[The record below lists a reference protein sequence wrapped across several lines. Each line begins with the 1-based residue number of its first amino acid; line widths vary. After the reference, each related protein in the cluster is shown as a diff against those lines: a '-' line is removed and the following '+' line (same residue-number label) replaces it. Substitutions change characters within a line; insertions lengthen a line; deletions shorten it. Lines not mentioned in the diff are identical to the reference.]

1 MITTYSLVDGRF
13 HSTTGFIP
21 SDRLGTTAWVDLLDP
36 TRDEEQHVEGL
47 LGLDLPTREEM
58 KDIEDSRRLY
68 AENGALYLTAT
79 VMVQSDSEYPRA
91 DDFTF
96 VLTRRCLVTVRY
108 ASPKAVRLFAGR
120 AEKDPTLC
128 DGPEH
133 ALLGLVDTL
142 IERVGDNIAAVSD
155 DLDGMVHAVLAPD
168 VQSRRRRLDYAQML
182 RQLERDQILVAKA
195 RVSLNSLNRLLVFLG
210 QPELRYELHTSTLVR
225 ATMLARDIESLVDHT
240 HFLGTSISFELAA
253 ILGMINIEQNGIIKI
268 FSVAAVVF
276 MPPTLVA
283 SLYGMNFDFMPELHQ
298 HWGYPVALGLM
309 FASAVLTYLFFK
321 RRGWL

>member
-1 MITTYSLVDGRF
+1 MITTYSLIDA
-13 HSTTGFIP
+13 SLSSCTGFIP
-21 SDRLGTTAWVDLLDP
+21 HERMRTATWVDLLEP
-36 TRDEEQHVEGL
+36 TLEEEAHVEGL

-68 AENGALYLTAT
+68 VDRGALYLTAT
-79 VMVQSDSEYPRA
+79 VMVQSDTEYPRA
-91 DDFTF
+91 DDITF
-96 VLTRRCLVTVRY
+96 VLTPRCLVTVRY

-120 AEKDPTLC
+120 AERDPALA

-133 ALLGLVDTL
+133 ALLGLLEAL
-142 IERVGDNIAAVSD
+142 IERVGDNISAVST
-155 DLDGMVHAVLAPD
+155 DLDNMVHAVLAPD
-168 VQSRRRRLDYAQML
+168 IQARRKRLDYLQML

-195 RVSLNSLNRLLVFLG
+195 RVSLSSLQRLMVYLG
-210 QPELRYELHTSTLVR
+210 RPELRYELHTSTLAR
-225 ATMLARDIESLVDHT
+225 AATLARDAESLVDHT
-240 HFLGTSISFELAA
+240 HFLASNISFELAA

-283 SLYGMNFDFMPELHQ
+283 SLYGMNFEFMPELKLQ
-298 HWGYPVALGLM
+298 YGYPLAIGM
-309 FASAVLTYLFFK
+309 MIASAALTYLFFR

>member
-1 MITTYSLVDGRF
+1 MITTYSLVDGGLQ
-13 HSTTGFIP
+13 SASGFIP
-21 SDRLGTTAWVDLLDP
+21 NGRLATSTWIDLLEP
-36 TRDEEQHVEGL
+36 TREEEQHVEGL
-47 LGLDLPTREEM
+47 LGLELPTREEM

-68 AENGALYLTAT
+68 AGNGALYLTAT

-91 DDFTF
+91 DDVTF

-108 ASPKAVRLFAGR
+108 ASPKAVRLFAVR
-120 AEKDPTLC
+120 AEKDPALA

-142 IERVGDNIAAVSD
+142 IERVGDNIAAVSA

-195 RVSLNSLNRLLVFLG
+195 RVSLSSLHRLLAFLG
-210 QPELRYELHTSTLVR
+210 QPELRYELHTSTLAR
-225 ATMLARDIESLVDHT
+225 ATTLARDIESLIDHT
-240 HFLGTSISFELAA
+240 HFLASNISFELAA

-283 SLYGMNFDFMPELHQ
+283 SLYGMNFEYMPELHRQ
-298 HWGYPVALGLM
+298 WGYPAALGLM

>member
-1 MITTYSLVDGRF
+1 MITTYSLVDGQLQSR
-13 HSTTGFIP
+13 SGFIP
-21 SDRLGTTAWVDLLDP
+21 AGRLETATWVDLLEP
-36 TRDEEQHVEGL
+36 TREEEHHVEGL
-47 LGLDLPTREEM
+47 LGLELPTREEM
-58 KDIEDSRRLY
+58 QDIEDSRRRY

-91 DDFTF
+91 DDISF

-128 DGPEH
+128 DGAEH
-133 ALLGLVDTL
+133 ALLGLIDTL
-142 IERVGDNIAAVSD
+142 IERVGDNIAAVSA

-168 VQSRRRRLDYAQML
+168 VQARRRRLDHAQML
-182 RQLERDQILVAKA
+182 RQLERDHILIAKA
-195 RVSLNSLNRLLVFLG
+195 RVSLDSLARLLGFLA
-210 QPELRYELHTSTLVR
+210 QPELRYEFHPSTLAR
-225 ATMLARDIESLVDHT
+225 AATLTRDIESLVDHT
-240 HFLGTSISFELAA
+240 HFLANGISFELAA

-283 SLYGMNFDFMPELHQ
+283 SLYGMNFDFMPELHLR
-298 HWGYPVALGLM
+298 WGYPAALGLM